1 MKKTLLIL
9 LLATH
14 FLSCKKSYEVIMPD
28 FSTWALF
35 KSPTAVKIKPST
47 RNAMEGVYNL
57 TKGVDVFGELVALKW
72 NYSITGMDTSFHV
85 SGFFGKDI
93 AYFICEGKQL
103 GDSLLLNGYWR
114 KMVSTETGVM
124 RLTINQNNGAG
135 LLLGNNPLIDSGK
148 VTMSGVFSNG
158 QEEPSK
164 PIEFTFDR
172 KLNKTPSSFQ
182 ILAHR
187 GGGRTSDLLPVS
199 ENSVEMIL
207 KTPEFGSTGIEI
219 DVRFTKDGVP
229 ILYHDNDLN
238 LRVVQKSGL
247 VGPIENY
254 TYNQLS
260 TFVRL
265 IHGEKIPTL
274 REALNAVLYQT
285 DLSFVWLDTKYIG
298 SLTMVQ
304 AIQTEFLQK
313 AAASGR
319 NLRIVIGLPGKD
331 QYAQFLALPNFQT
344 TPSLC
349 ELTINDTE
357 AANSA
362 VWAPR
367 FTEGTQTEK
376 VLQVQAQG
384 RQAFVWTVDVPE
396 LVTQFV
402 KEGKFD
408 GMLSNFPSCV
418 AFNYYTHE

>member
-1 MKKTLLIL
+1 MKKTILIFIV
-9 LLATH
+9 ATH
-14 FLSCKKSYEVIMPD
+14 FLSCKKTYEVIMPD

-35 KSPTAVKIKPST
+35 KSPTAIKIKPAT

-57 TKGVDVFGELVALKW
+57 TKGVDVFGELVAVKW
-72 NYSITGMDTSFHV
+72 NYSIKGIDTSFHV

-114 KMVSTETGVM
+114 KMVSTETGIM

-135 LLLGNNPLIDSGK
+135 LLLSTNPVIDSGR

-158 QEEPSK
+158 QQEPQT
-164 PIEFTFDR
+164 PVEFTFDR
-172 KLNKTPSSFQ
+172 KLNKNPSHFQ

-207 KTPEFGSTGIEI
+207 KTPEFGSTGVEI

-274 REALNAVLYQT
+274 VEALNVVLYQT

-298 SLTMVQ
+298 SLEKVQ
-304 AIQTEFLQK
+304 AIQKDFMQK
-313 AAASGR
+313 AAAAGR
-319 NLRIVIGLPGKD
+319 NLRIVIGLPGKE
-331 QYAQFLALPNFQT
+331 QYFQFMSLPNYLI

-357 AANSA
+357 VANSA

-376 VLQVQAQG
+376 VLQMQAQG
-384 RQAFVWTVDVPE
+384 RQAFVWTVDIPE
-396 LVTQFV
+396 LISQFI

-418 AFNYYTHE
+418 AFNYYIHE